1 MRLIGQVPRQAPRQG
16 KHVLQRVLAG
26 SLGLSF
32 FLIPLYPAFITL
44 TRAPVP
50 GVSLL
55 PAPLV
60 VALFAFV
67 ALIAVYYTVLLLAAP
82 RQPMPTLV
90 PMAAFPAAALVAAV
104 LGFDPLAGTV
114 FIGILIGGVIWHA
127 AILRFVRDRGVTTV
141 VFGAYLLSGALA
153 SLAAIVMVLA
163 KTPSGLYTI
172 GHGRAIGTFVLPG
185 EVAGYLILYVPV
197 AFALAR
203 ARLGLQSLAV
213 CGMVIAGI
221 AFVLTFS
228 RAGWVGMAA
237 AGGAFV
243 LLQRRGRGA
252 RYAAAIMGTAL
263 VAVLLLF
270 NAHHDPS
277 ENFTRLSIW
286 AAALRTTA
294 LFPFSGVGPFEFAHV
309 YPLLRIPGGE
319 PAAYHAHSIVLTIA
333 AETGLI
339 GVAALLFGWWRFAA
353 ELRARLR
360 FDSAYGGI
368 SVAIAAGLAGTWVQ
382 GLIDTISIV
391 IFGLWLPFMAL
402 ALACAETDARERSR
416 PITKVRVLRRPGVAV
431 AAATI
436 VALLCAFVQT
446 ASSSVYASAASPL
459 SLAAH
464 LPPRVGAHM
473 YEAIERVAPLPVVE
487 RLLAEEAL
495 RHGDLRAAS
504 EHAGRIPSGEIRSDI
519 EARIAAA
526 EGRTADAVRLFLAAG
541 DDDALQPVVTSL
553 QRTGRIREAYELESR
568 IRDRLAAAGTRPNA
582 LADSWWR
589 LGRLA
594 VRLGNAEEAAQ
605 DYERAVALA
614 PLNTKYLLDA
624 GTISLARRAP
634 GDAERLFTRAAA
646 IDPADADAIAG
657 IGLAQ
662 LQRGAAF
669 PALTESEHADKVNS
683 NATLARRLR
692 EALRE
697 EQRKSKGS
705 L

>member
-1 MRLIGQVPRQAPRQG
+1 M
-16 KHVLQRVLAG
+16 QRVLAG
-26 SLGLSF
+26 SLAVSF

-50 GVSLL
+50 GISLV
-55 PAPLV
+55 PAPFA

-67 ALIAVYYTVLLLAAP
+67 ALIAVYFTVLLLAAP

-104 LGFDPLAGTV
+104 LGFDPLAGAV
-114 FIGILIGGVIWHA
+114 FIAILTGGVIWHA
-127 AILRFVRDRGVTTV
+127 AILRFVRDRGVTTL

-185 EVAGYLILYVPV
+185 ELAGYLILYVPV

-203 ARLGLQSLAV
+203 ARLGLRSLAV
-213 CGMVIAGI
+213 SGLVLAAV

-237 AGGAFV
+237 AAGAFV

-286 AAALRTTA
+286 AAALRTMA

-309 YPLLRIPGGE
+309 YPFVRFPGGE

-353 ELRARLR
+353 ELRARLQ

-402 ALACAETDARERSR
+402 ALACAETDAPERSR
-416 PITKVRVLRRPGVAV
+416 PSAELQVRARRRVAV
-431 AAATI
+431 AAAMI

-446 ASSSVYASAASPL
+446 ASSSVYAFAASPL

-464 LPPRVGAHM
+464 LPPRVGARM
-473 YEAIERVAPLPVVE
+473 YEAIERVAPPPVVE
-487 RLLAEEAL
+487 RVLAEDAL
-495 RHGDLRAAS
+495 RHGDLRAAT
-504 EHAGRIPSGEIRSDI
+504 EHAGHIPSGEIRSDI

-526 EGRTADAVRLFLAAG
+526 QGRTADAVRLFLAAG
-541 DDDALQPVVTSL
+541 DDEALQPVVTSL
-553 QRTGRIREAYELESR
+553 QRAGRIREAYELESR
-568 IRDRLAAAGTRPNA
+568 IRDRLTATGTRPNT

-605 DYERAVALA
+605 NYERAVALA

-624 GTISLARRAP
+624 GTLSLARRAP
-634 GDAERLFTRAAA
+634 GNAERLFTRAGA

-669 PALTESEHADKVNS
+669 PALNQSQRADKVNS

-692 EALRE
+692 EALRG
-697 EQRKSKGS
+697 EQRKSKES